1 MGRIGGIT
9 CDPLIFIYDSAGQ
22 RNAQN
27 IQNVFNIVMRNGI
40 IISSGGIND
49 ERIILIKLFCEGN

>member
-1 MGRIGGIT
+1 M
-9 CDPLIFIYDSAGQ
+9 DIFFYSFVNRIYDSWMQG
-22 RNAQN
+22 NAIN
-27 IQNVFNIVMRNGI
+27 IQNVFNIVIQNGI

>member
-9 CDPLIFIYDSAGQ
+9 CDPLIFINDSAGQ
-22 RNAQN
+22 RNTQN

-40 IISSGGIND
+40 IISSGGIN
-49 ERIILIKLFCEGN
+49 R